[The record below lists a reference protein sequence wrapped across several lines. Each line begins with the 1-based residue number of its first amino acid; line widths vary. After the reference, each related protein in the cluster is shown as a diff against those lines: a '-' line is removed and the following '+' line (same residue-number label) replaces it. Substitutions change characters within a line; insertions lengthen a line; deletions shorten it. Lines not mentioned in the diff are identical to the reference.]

1 MGEATLSLSA
11 EKRAQEIQMS
21 LDPAIPSLVRV
32 MLPSHVGGG
41 YWMGIPSKFC
51 KSFMSKNDILMT
63 LVDEDGLEFHEISY
77 LPRNCGLS
85 GGWQGFAK
93 AHHLKEGDAVVF
105 ELVEVNKFKIH
116 IVREEGGADAA
127 LDLLTLNKSQ
137 GNAVKNLKPGI
148 KPTSK
153 RQRCLQSAIT
163 EGKPTENLAKKRQ
176 RCFASA
182 VVQDC
187 DEHGNPPLPL
197 SEQPDNNNE
206 VVASAVEFEG
216 INFESFT
223 TVVNDLVRGRK
234 MPEHVTA
241 KYYKLC
247 RSQNSFLHAN
257 LLPGLNFTLVTGI
270 ISETV
275 SIADAIRSCEL
286 SHTCKGELTMWRNS
300 LDAFEKLGMKVSFMI
315 SRIDELVKVSE
326 IAVHSMRHGE
336 FKAVANAPW

>member
-11 EKRAQEIQMS
+11 EKREEEIQMS
-21 LDPAIPSLVRV
+21 LDPNIPSLVRV

-51 KSFMSKNDILMT
+51 KSFMSKDDIMMT

-85 GGWQGFAK
+85 GVWQGFAK

-105 ELVEVNKFKIH
+105 ELVDVNIFKIH
-116 IVREEGGADAA
+116 IVREDGGADAA
-127 LDLLTLNKSQ
+127 LDLLTVNAQTLNKSQ
-137 GNAVKNLKPGI
+137 GISEG
-148 KPTSK
+148 
-153 RQRCLQSAIT
+153 CLQSAIT

-176 RCFASA
+176 RRFASA

-187 DEHGNPPLPL
+187 DEHGSPSLPL
-197 SEQPDNNNE
+197 SEKPDNNNE

-223 TVVNDLVRGRK
+223 TVVNYLVRGRK
-234 MPEHVTA
+234 MPEHVTT

-247 RSQNSFLHAN
+247 RSQNSFLH
-257 LLPGLNFTLVTGI
+257 
-270 ISETV
+270 
-275 SIADAIRSCEL
+275 AIRSCEL

-300 LDAFEKLGMKVSFMI
+300 LDAFEQLGMKVSFMI

-336 FKAVANAPW
+336 FEAVANAPW

>member
-1 MGEATLSLSA
+1 MGEAILSLSA
-11 EKRAQEIQMS
+11 EKRAEEIQMS
-21 LDPAIPSLVRV
+21 LDPNIPSLVRV

-51 KSFMSKNDILMT
+51 KTFMSKDDIMMT

-85 GGWQGFAK
+85 GGWQRFAK

-127 LDLLTLNKSQ
+127 LDLNKSQ
-137 GNAVKNLKPGI
+137 G
-148 KPTSK
+148 T
-153 RQRCLQSAIT
+153 
-163 EGKPTENLAKKRQ
+163 PTEYLAKKSQ
-176 RCFASA
+176 RRVDSA
-182 VVQDC
+182 VIQNC
-187 DEHGNPPLPL
+187 DEQGSLPLPL
-197 SEQPDNNNE
+197 SEQPDSNNE

-223 TVVNDLVRGRK
+223 TVVNYLVRGCK
-234 MPEHVTA
+234 MPEHVTT

-270 ISETV
+270 VTETV

-300 LDAFEKLGMKVSFMI
+300 LDAFEQLGMKVSFMI
-315 SRIDELVKVSE
+315 SRIDELVKISE
-326 IAVHSMRHGE
+326 IAVHSMKHGE
-336 FKAVANAPW
+336 FVVA

>member
-1 MGEATLSLSA
+1 MGEAILSLSA
-11 EKRAQEIQMS
+11 EKRAEEIQMS
-21 LDPAIPSLVRV
+21 LDPNIPSLVRV

-51 KSFMSKNDILMT
+51 KTFMSKDDIMMT

-85 GGWQGFAK
+85 GGWKGFAK

-105 ELVEVNKFKIH
+105 ELVDVNKFKIH
-116 IVREEGGADAA
+116 IVRKG
-127 LDLLTLNKSQ
+127 
-137 GNAVKNLKPGI
+137 
-148 KPTSK
+148 
-153 RQRCLQSAIT
+153 CLQSAIT
-163 EGKPTENLAKKRQ
+163 EGKPTEYLAKKSQ

-187 DEHGNPPLPL
+187 DEQGSLPLPL

-223 TVVNDLVRGRK
+223 TVVNYLVRGRK
-234 MPEHVTA
+234 MPEHVTT

-275 SIADAIRSCEL
+275 GIADAIRSCQL

-300 LDAFEKLGMKVSFMI
+300 LDAFEQLGMKVSFMI
-315 SRIDELVKVSE
+315 SRIDELVKISE

-336 FKAVANAPW
+336 FEAVANAPW

>member
-1 MGEATLSLSA
+1 MGEAILSLSA

-51 KSFMSKNDILMT
+51 KTFMSKDDIMMT

-105 ELVEVNKFKIH
+105 ELVEVNKFMIH

-127 LDLLTLNKSQ
+127 LDLLT
-137 GNAVKNLKPGI
+137 
-148 KPTSK
+148 K

-163 EGKPTENLAKKRQ
+163 EGKPTENLAKKSQ
-176 RCFASA
+176 RRVDSA
-182 VVQDC
+182 VIQNC
-187 DEHGNPPLPL
+187 DEQGSLPLPL
-197 SEQPDNNNE
+197 SEQPDSNNE

-223 TVVNDLVRGRK
+223 TVVNYLVRGRK

-300 LDAFEKLGMKVSFMI
+300 LEAFEQLGMKVSFMI

-326 IAVHSMRHGE
+326 TAE
-336 FKAVANAPW
+336 FQAVANAPW